1 MHFICKLVIKT
12 TEEKERKKKNKN
24 KWGDHFSTM
33 DSESLAGCLTVLFMI
48 AYTLKLKITHN

>member
-12 TEEKERKKKNKN
+12 TEEEERKKKNKN

-48 AYTLKLKITHN
+48 AYTLN